1 MDGSLQSWRRA
12 EHPGRQAS
20 QAEHP
25 GRQASQR
32 YNERRIRA
40 APETRRL
47 GRSAAERGATFAS
60 DRRPDD
66 PAERAV
72 YRTLLHV
79 GLPKTATTSLQCN
92 VLMAL
97 HEQRRINFLGRAVR
111 DGVVHDPLER
121 LIDRVKAGRLSA
133 DELQS
138 LRSDLRARLDP
149 RRLNVVSN
157 ERIVEVHAGVGCEP
171 TGEDGRTRLRN
182 LGALFEDCDATLLI
196 TLRSPVDF
204 AFSWY
209 VEQYYW
215 RFHRRDDRVGIGD
228 FFAELLRQE
237 PERGPW
243 TVFFYDAWIR
253 AAARIFGRVEVL
265 LYEDLEHDRRSWFRA
280 VARLLPARPEEIE
293 SLFLQTK
300 RNTGRYTASGKL
312 SKRLNVRRLLAER
325 LPSLLAWGALVRPRL
340 ARAPFALSF
349 LRRVLDL
356 ETPARAKFAYPDTK
370 TRLRLQARLG
380 LKDDYLSREHGVSE
394 AKLARYGYLAPTGDL
409 VAAGRRP

>member
-1 MDGSLQSWRRA
+1 MHRGPSAVMESIGTSGLPSEPTVQRMADASAAGFPPHRA
-12 EHPGRQAS
+12 EPGA
-20 QAEHP
+20 
-25 GRQASQR
+25 
-32 YNERRIRA
+32 
-40 APETRRL
+40 L
-47 GRSAAERGATFAS
+47 FAS
-60 DRRPDD
+60 NSRNRRPDD
-66 PAERAV
+66 STAPGV

-92 VLMAL
+92 VLMPL

-133 DELQS
+133 DELGG
-138 LRSDLRARLDP
+138 LRSDLRTRLDS

-157 ERIVEVHAGVGCEP
+157 ERIVEVHAGIGGEP
-171 TGEDGRTRLRN
+171 AGEDGRTRLRN

-215 RFHRRDDRVGIGD
+215 RFHRHDDRLAIED

-253 AAARIFGRVEVL
+253 AAARIFDRIEVL
-265 LYEDLEHDRRSWFRA
+265 LYEDLAHDRGTWFKT
-280 VARLLPARPEEIE
+280 VAGLLPASPEEVE
-293 SLFLQTK
+293 SLFLRAK
-300 RNTGRYTASGKL
+300 RNAGRYTTSGKQ
-312 SKRLNVRRLLAER
+312 SKRLNVRRLLARR
-325 LPSLLAWGALVRPRL
+325 LPSLLAWGGRARPRL
-340 ARAPFALSF
+340 VRAPFALSF

-356 ETPARAKFAYPDTK
+356 ETPARAKFPYPDAK

-380 LKDDYLSREHGVSE
+380 LRDDYLSREHGVSE

-409 VAAGRRP
+409 VAAEAGAAAGRRP